1 MVNFFNKWKDKITQY
16 VDIRIQLFKLE
27 FIEKTSNVL
36 SYIIFSFVMLL
47 ITMSVL
53 IFLGIGLGEWL
64 CEMFNTRSGGFFATA
79 GIYIIFL
86 LIIFAFRKK
95 LVRAFSSMFIRILT
109 EDKDHEH
116 KS

>member
-1 MVNFFNKWKDKITQY
+1 VINFFSKWKDKITQY
-16 VDIRIQLFKLE
+16 VDVRIQLFKLE

-47 ITMSVL
+47 ITMSIL

-64 CEMFNTRSGGFFATA
+64 CEVLHTRTGGFFATA
-79 GIYIIFL
+79 GIYIIFM
-86 LIIFAFRKK
+86 LIIFGFRKQ

-109 EDKDHEH
+109 DDKDHQED
-116 KS
+116 K